1 MIIDMHV
8 HTIYS
13 RDSLLAPE
21 DLIEQAIALG
31 LDAVCVTEHDSYSAS
46 EIAELFAERTPLK
59 VFRGVEASTDLGHL
73 LIYGVNAEQWQEYE
87 GHKNLPAQQ
96 VVEHVRAWG
105 GVAIPAHPFR
115 VGSPGMADRIETLA
129 GIFAIEGWNGRC
141 DMDENNQALNYAARH
156 NLKVI
161 GGSDAHTVGQ
171 LGSCVTVFDRRV
183 ESVLELVAEL
193 KAGRFEGR
201 YFTGLPQSI

>member
-13 RDSLLAPE
+13 KDSLLAPE

-46 EIAELFAERTPLK
+46 YTAELFAERTPIR
-59 VFRGVEASTDLGHL
+59 VFRGVEASTDLGHIL
-73 LIYGVNAEQWQEYE
+73 VYGVTEERWQEYE
-87 GHKNLPAQQ
+87 GRKNLPARLLVEQ
-96 VVEHVRAWG
+96 VAEWG
-105 GVAIPAHPFR
+105 GVSIPAHPFR
-115 VGSPGMADRIETLA
+115 AGSEGVALLT
-129 GIFAIEGWNGRC
+129 GVFAIEGWNGKC
-141 DMDENNQALNYAARH
+141 DMEETRLALDYAARH
-156 NLKVI
+156 DLKVI

-171 LGSCVTVFDRRV
+171 LGSCVTVFERRV
-183 ESVLELVAEL
+183 ETMAELIAEL

-201 YFTGLPQSI
+201 YLTGLPQ

>member
-13 RDSLLAPE
+13 KDSLLAPE
-21 DLIEQAIALG
+21 DLIEQATALG

-46 EIAELFAERTPLK
+46 ETAELFAERTPVK
-59 VFRGVEASTDLGHL
+59 VFRGVEASTELGHL

-87 GHKNLPAQQ
+87 GQKNLPAQLL
-96 VVEHVRAWG
+96 VERVRQWG
-105 GVAIPAHPFR
+105 GVCIPAHPFR
-115 VGSPGMADRIETLA
+115 VASSGMADRIETLV
-129 GIFAIEGWNGRC
+129 GIFAIEGWNGKC
-141 DMDENNQALNYAARH
+141 DMEETSQALNYAARH

-183 ESVLELVAEL
+183 ESMAELVAEL

-201 YFTGLPQSI
+201 YFSGLPKD